1 MIYYRKPA
9 SKSIA
14 GDGIRISKPITP
26 VNLAG
31 ATEDSQQMAL
41 FCWAALPETLAKY
54 PQLKWMFAVPNGGSR
69 HIAEAAKFVATGLRK
84 GVPDIFL
91 PLPIQTEW
99 AKMYAGLFIEMKV
112 GKGKTT
118 ENQKEWLEY
127 LEKAGYYCKICY
139 SWIEARETIIKYLE
153 CRI

>member
-54 PQLKWMFAVPNGGSR
+54 PRLKWMFAVPNGGSR

-91 PLPIQTEW
+91 PVSY
-99 AKMYAGLFIEMKV
+99 KMSYHGLFIEMKV

-139 SWIEARETIIKYLE
+139 SCIEARETIIKYLE